1 MKRVSVYVK
10 VSFRRLNDILQC
22 NKTHYPI
29 NSYNKKCY
37 TNMTIKQPYYCYK
50 ARHKCKLCSK
60 KYKSFNPNYLQFFI
74 TQPFNLAKHIKT
86 TSRFMNCYMPG
97 SDNIFSVPMYK
108 QKFKDRSINKESVGF
123 EFYKTTNYQ
132 TYTEYKQT
140 NLSDNMWLTHMWVY
154 KKQNEWVMEGRYSD
168 RGFVSIKL

>member
-60 KYKSFNPNYLQFFI
+60 KYKSFNYKNKMLKLNYDYDFDYYRFF
-74 TQPFNLAKHIKT
+74 
-86 TSRFMNCYMPG
+86 REW
-97 SDNIFSVPMYK
+97 PM
-108 QKFKDRSINKESVGF
+108 V
-123 EFYKTTNYQ
+123 
-132 TYTEYKQT
+132 
-140 NLSDNMWLTHMWVY
+140 
-154 KKQNEWVMEGRYSD
+154 
-168 RGFVSIKL
+168 